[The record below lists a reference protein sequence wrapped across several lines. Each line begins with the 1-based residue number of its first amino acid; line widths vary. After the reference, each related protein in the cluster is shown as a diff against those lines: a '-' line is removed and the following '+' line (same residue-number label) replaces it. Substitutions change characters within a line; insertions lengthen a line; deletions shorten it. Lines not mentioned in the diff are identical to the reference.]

1 MYLYATALRPRAA
14 NPAKVVDW
22 AMRMTEKI
30 NQIGEIPSTL
40 WTATMSPAMGSLAWT
55 SVVPDL
61 TVIEDTE
68 TKFAADAGYM
78 ALIDEAT
85 TLMEGS
91 EPADQQLM
99 QLVHADQ
106 DSTGIDV
113 HYASTV
119 RAMLAPGEARHG
131 VELGVEI
138 AQRAKQL
145 TGRPTSFAVAVT
157 GDYGAVMW
165 VSLAETIQQ
174 LQSANEALDANEDF
188 AKLLDKEAAR
198 CYSPGATQTISR
210 KLA

>member
-14 NPAKVVDW
+14 NPAKVMDW
-22 AMRMTEKI
+22 AIRMTEKI
-30 NQIGEIPSTL
+30 NQIGEIPSSL
-40 WTATMSPAMGSLAWT
+40 WAATMSPAMGSLAWT

-78 ALIDEAT
+78 ALVDEASN
-85 TLMEGS
+85 LMEGS

-99 QLVHADQ
+99 QLIHADD
-106 DSTGIDV
+106 DSARIDV

-119 RAMLAPGEARHG
+119 RAMLAPGEARRG

-138 AQRAKQL
+138 AQRAKQI

-174 LQSANEALDANEDF
+174 LQAANEGLDSNEEF
-188 AKLLDKEAAR
+188 AKLLDKEASK

-210 KLA
+210 KIA